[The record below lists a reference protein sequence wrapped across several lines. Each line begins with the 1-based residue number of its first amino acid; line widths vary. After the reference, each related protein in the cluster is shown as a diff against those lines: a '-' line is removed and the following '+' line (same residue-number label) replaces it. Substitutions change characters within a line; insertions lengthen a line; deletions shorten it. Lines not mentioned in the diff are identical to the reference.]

1 MNRLRAALGLMALL
15 LAAGCS
21 SVEDTAVPPAEL
33 PDYEPA
39 ARLDTEWRHHI
50 GSAFTRK
57 WVRMTPV
64 LREDTVYA
72 ANVDGTVAAFTIDD
86 GRRLWRVKIDRRL
99 AAGVGVDGER
109 VYVGTA
115 EGEVVALDRD
125 NGREIW
131 RRATGGELLASP
143 VAADGMVVARTVDGR
158 LLALSAT
165 DGSRQWT
172 HSTDVPSLSLRGN
185 STPLLV
191 SGGVLVGLDNGRV
204 LALASANGE
213 PIWQTEVAPPEGRSP
228 IERMVDIDGAM
239 AIGRNVLYAATYQGR
254 LAEIEP
260 QRGNIR
266 WSREISS
273 YFGLG
278 VDDERLYVTDAD
290 SHVRALSPGTGEPR
304 WRQDKLHHRRLTA
317 PVPVPDSPWLA
328 LGDFDGYI
336 HLLARGDGR
345 VVARKGL
352 GGFGVLADPV
362 PAGDGRILVQTQG
375 AELMLLRAREIN

>member
-1 MNRLRAALGLMALL
+1 MDRFRAAFPLLALL
-15 LAAGCS
+15 LVAGCS

-39 ARLDTEWRHHI
+39 ARLDTVWRRDV

-64 LREDTVYA
+64 LYEDAAYA
-72 ANVDGTVAAFTIDD
+72 ANVDGVVAAFGIEE
-86 GRRLWRVKIDRRL
+86 GRRLWQVALDQRL
-99 AAGVGVDGER
+99 AAGVGVDDER
-109 VYVGTA
+109 VYVGTV
-115 EGEVVALDRD
+115 EGDVIALDRD

-131 RRATGGELLASP
+131 RHVAGGELLAQP
-143 VAADGMVVARTVDGR
+143 AAGDGLVVARTVDGR
-158 LLALSAT
+158 VIALSAA
-165 DGSRQWT
+165 DGSRRWT
-172 HSTDVPSLSLRGN
+172 YSTDVPSLSLRGN
-185 STPLLV
+185 SRPILV
-191 SGGVLVGLDNGRV
+191 SGGVVVGLDNGRV
-204 LALASANGE
+204 AALAWDSGE
-213 PIWQTEVAPPEGRSP
+213 PIWEVEVAPPEGRSP

-239 AIGRNVLYAATYQGR
+239 AVGRNVLYAATYQGQV
-254 LAEIEP
+254 AQIEP
-260 QRGNIR
+260 QQGNIR

-278 VDDERLYVTDAD
+278 VDDERLYVTNAD
-290 SHVRALSPGTGEPR
+290 SHVRALSPGTGEPL
-304 WRQDKLHHRRLTA
+304 WSQDKLHHRRLTA
-317 PVPVPDSPWLA
+317 AVPVPDSPWLA

-362 PAGDGRILVQTQG
+362 PAGNGRILVQTQG
-375 AELMLLRAREIN
+375 AELMLLRAREID

>member
-1 MNRLRAALGLMALL
+1 MNRFRAALGLLALL
-15 LAAGCS
+15 LVAGCS

-33 PDYEPA
+33 PDYERA
-39 ARLDTEWRHHI
+39 ARLEIVWSHHV

-57 WVRMTPV
+57 WVRLTPV
-64 LREDTVYA
+64 LREGTAYA
-72 ANVDGTVAAFTIDD
+72 ANIDGTVAAFTVDD
-86 GRRLWRVKIDRRL
+86 GRRQWDVELDRRL

-109 VYVGTA
+109 VYVGTT

-125 NGREIW
+125 NGRELW
-131 RRATGGELLASP
+131 RHATGGELLAPP
-143 VAADGMVVARTVDGR
+143 VAGGGMVIARTVDGR

-185 STPLLV
+185 STPILV

-204 LALASANGE
+204 LALAAASGE
-213 PIWQTEVAPPEGRSP
+213 PIWETEVAPPEGRSP

-260 QRGNIR
+260 QQGNIR

-278 VDDERLYVTDAD
+278 VDDERLYVTNVD
-290 SHVRALSPGTGEPR
+290 SHVRGLSPGTGEPL
-304 WRQDKLHHRRLTA
+304 WTQDKLHHRRLTA

-328 LGDFDGYI
+328 LGDFEGYI

-362 PAGDGRILVQTQG
+362 PASDGRILVQTQG
-375 AELMLLRAREIN
+375 AELMLLRAEEIE

>member
-1 MNRLRAALGLMALL
+1 MNRFRAALGLLALL
-15 LAAGCS
+15 LVAGCS

-39 ARLDTEWRHHI
+39 ARLETKWSHHV

-57 WVRMTPV
+57 WVRLTPV
-64 LREDTVYA
+64 LREGTAYA
-72 ANVDGTVAAFTIDD
+72 ANIDGTVAAFTIDD
-86 GRRLWRVKIDRRL
+86 GQRQWDVELDRRL
-99 AAGVGVDGER
+99 AAGVGVDSER
-109 VYVGTA
+109 VYVGTT

-131 RRATGGELLASP
+131 RHATGGELLAPP
-143 VAADGMVVARTVDGR
+143 VAGGGTVIARTVDGR

-172 HSTDVPSLSLRGN
+172 YSTDVPSLSLRGN
-185 STPLLV
+185 STPMLV

-204 LALASANGE
+204 LALAAASGE
-213 PIWQTEVAPPEGRSP
+213 PIWETEVAPPEGRSP

-260 QRGNIR
+260 QQGNIR

-278 VDDERLYVTDAD
+278 VDDERLYVTNVD
-290 SHVRALSPGTGEPR
+290 SHVQGLSPGTGEPL
-304 WRQDKLHHRRLTA
+304 WTQDKLHHRRLTA

-328 LGDFDGYI
+328 LGDFEGYI

>member
-1 MNRLRAALGLMALL
+1 MNHFRAALATLALL
-15 LAAGCS
+15 LVSGCS
-21 SVEDTAVPPAEL
+21 SVEDTTVPPAEL
-33 PDYEPA
+33 PDYEAA
-39 ARLDTEWRHHI
+39 ARLDTEWRQSV

-64 LREDTVYA
+64 LRGDTVYA
-72 ANVDGTVAAFTIDD
+72 ANVDGVVTAFTVDD
-86 GRRLWRVKIDRRL
+86 GRRQWQVKVDRRL
-99 AAGVGVDGER
+99 SAGAGADGER
-109 VYVGTA
+109 VYVGTV

-125 NGREIW
+125 NGREVW
-131 RRATGGELLASP
+131 RRAAGGELLAP
-143 VAADGMVVARTVDGR
+143 PAAGDGLVVARTVDGR
-158 LLALSAT
+158 VLALSAT

-185 STPLLV
+185 SAPLLV

-204 LALASANGE
+204 VALSSSGGE
-213 PIWQTEVAPPEGRSP
+213 PIWETEVAPPEGRSP
-228 IERMVDIDGAM
+228 IERMVDIDGAL
-239 AIGRNVLYAATYQGR
+239 AIGRNVLYAATYQGQ

-260 QRGNIR
+260 QQGNIR

-278 VDDERLYVTDAD
+278 VDGERLYVTDAD
-290 SHVRALSPGTGEPR
+290 SHVHALNSGTGEPL
-304 WRQDKLHHRRLTA
+304 WRQEKLHHRRLTA

-328 LGDFDGYI
+328 FGDFDGYI

-362 PAGDGRILVQTQG
+362 PVGDGRILVQTQG
-375 AELMLLRAREIN
+375 AELLLLRAEEIE